1 MNGNNSQN
9 ETSYVPCYR
18 VVLYAQLD
26 LGEILRSFKKALDI
40 VLISDRISVIIE
52 TVHSVMKSQ
61 LAVKVRIALPC
72 LTSLTFPGR
81 WIT

>member
-1 MNGNNSQN
+1 MNEWNNSQN
-9 ETSYVPCYR
+9 ERRMFRAIGS
-18 VVLYAQLD
+18 LYAQLD
-26 LGEILRSFKKALDI
+26 LGEIYAPLKALDI